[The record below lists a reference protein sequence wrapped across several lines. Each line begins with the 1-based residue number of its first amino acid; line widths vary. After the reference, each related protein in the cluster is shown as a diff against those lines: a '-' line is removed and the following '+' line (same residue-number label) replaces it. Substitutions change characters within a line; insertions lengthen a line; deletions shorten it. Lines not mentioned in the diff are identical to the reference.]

1 MSRKITVTE
10 KHRAVKQGLMAESE
24 FTRQMRQL
32 YPMYITQFNGFN
44 DTVQILKNKGMLF
57 EDKHEVKDH
66 LFSPEAVQRGCDYE
80 LEKKGIDSVKASAE
94 DREKCEKIAI
104 NNLKKDVLYYLNL
117 IAGESK
123 KVNKHDKPVEYKKG
137 NEKDTF
143 NGLKKAD
150 LNEGAVKNKIYA
162 YAERIVKEFGPQTL
176 EFIDGI
182 GAEDATNMGMDYK
195 FFRDQQPAIE
205 RVAGDM
211 VTPSNIKIKAILKR
225 GIETIKAKYPSVDMN
240 DILDFIRTHRN
251 DVLAG
256 VDIADEFEEFADNNR
271 VLIKEPKGGLDR
283 EPGIGAMSVKDIEA
297 LPDEEDPITGK
308 KVVMFKEDDIEE
320 EMSDEFMAKAKEYGK
335 RNAYDPK
342 SYEVGD
348 MWSSDFDYD
357 GMLRAGLRVR
367 LNTPVEVLKKL
378 YASFEDVNYHR
389 ENRHLGSAI
398 DAIESGDKSEAMG
411 HIKDFKNAIDKTL
424 IDINEG
430 HCSRDRRETSE
441 EIEIKEKK
449 GKDHDGDGDID
460 GDDYLAAKDKA
471 IKKAMGKTDDEL
483 KKMGVDE
490 GDLVGITDGHYA
502 YIKGVIDIL
511 KSGEVPQ
518 DIEYRKEAI
527 KALASLLRDPSEVD
541 ELAVDRKGNPKPDSG
556 PSRFKGRDKSQLRA
570 LKENFKFIIKDILAE
585 AYTGRLQ
592 GYVDGQ
598 YNTETKSAA
607 KELMG
612 VLEALESEF
621 LKHRDKIANAY
632 EKAGSFLAPA
642 LQNAFLKD
650 LTNQRLSYDQVP
662 VPKTRRLSPEEED
675 MIKQQRVSE
684 EDKQIVYSK
693 PMNEKK

>member
-57 EDKHEVKDH
+57 EDKHEEKDH

-104 NNLKKDVLYYLNL
+104 NNLRKDVLYYLNL

-137 NEKDTF
+137 NDVDTF

-176 EFIDGI
+176 EFINGI

-205 RVAGDM
+205 RVAADM

-240 DILDFIRTHRN
+240 DILDFIKTHRN

-256 VDIADEFEEFADNNR
+256 VDIADEFEEFADANR
-271 VLIKEPKGGLDR
+271 VLVKEPKGGLDK

-320 EMSDEFMAKAKEYGK
+320 EMSDEFMAKAKDYGK
-335 RNAYDPK
+335 QNAFNPK
-342 SYEVGD
+342 PYELGD

-357 GMLRAGLRVR
+357 GMLRAGLRIR
-367 LNTPVEVLKKL
+367 INSPTDQLKQL
-378 YASFEDVNYHR
+378 YSSFEDVNYHR
-389 ENRHLGSAI
+389 ENRHLGRML
-398 DAIESGDKSEAMG
+398 DAMEDGDRKGALDAMR
-411 HIKDFKNAIDKTL
+411 DFKIAIDKTL
-424 IDINEG
+424 KDISEG
-430 HCSRDRRETSE
+430 HCSTDRKETSE

-460 GDDYLAAKDKA
+460 GDDYMAAKDKA
-471 IKKAMGKTDDEL
+471 IKKAMGKS
-483 KKMGVDE
+483 VDE

-518 DIEYRKEAI
+518 DKEYRKEAI
-527 KALASLLRDPSEVD
+527 KALASLLRDPSEVE
-541 ELAVDRKGNPKPDSG
+541 ELAGYNRRGEKEIETE
-556 PSRFKGRDKSQLRA
+556 PSKFKGRDKSKLRA

-632 EKAGSFLAPA
+632 EKAGSFLSPA

-662 VPKTRRLSPEEED
+662 VPKTRRLSPDEED
-675 MIKQQRVSE
+675 MIKQQKVSE

>member
-57 EDKHEVKDH
+57 EDKHEEKDH

-104 NNLKKDVLYYLNL
+104 NNLRKDVLYYLNL

-137 NEKDTF
+137 NDVDTF

-176 EFIDGI
+176 EFINGI

-205 RVAGDM
+205 RVAADM

-240 DILDFIRTHRN
+240 DILDFIKTHRN

-256 VDIADEFEEFADNNR
+256 VDIADEFEEFADANR
-271 VLIKEPKGGLDR
+271 VLVKEPKGGLDK

-320 EMSDEFMAKAKEYGK
+320 EMSDEFMAKAKDYGK
-335 RNAYDPK
+335 QNAFNPK
-342 SYEVGD
+342 PYELGD

-357 GMLRAGLRVR
+357 GMLRAGLRIR
-367 LNTPVEVLKKL
+367 INSPTDQLKQL
-378 YASFEDVNYHR
+378 YSSFEDVNYHR
-389 ENRHLGSAI
+389 ENRHLGRML
-398 DAIESGDKSEAMG
+398 DAMEDGDRKGALDAMR
-411 HIKDFKNAIDKTL
+411 DFKIAIDKTL
-424 IDINEG
+424 KDISEG
-430 HCSRDRRETSE
+430 HCSTDRKETSE

-460 GDDYLAAKDKA
+460 GDDYMAAKDKA
-471 IKKAMGKTDDEL
+471 IKKAMGKS
-483 KKMGVDE
+483 VDE

-518 DIEYRKEAI
+518 DKEYRKEAI
-527 KALASLLRDPSEVD
+527 KALASLLRDPSEVE
-541 ELAVDRKGNPKPDSG
+541 ELAGYNRRGEKEIETE
-556 PSRFKGRDKSQLRA
+556 PSKFKGRDKSKLRA

-675 MIKQQRVSE
+675 MIKQQKVSE

>member
-57 EDKHEVKDH
+57 EDKHEEKDH

-104 NNLKKDVLYYLNL
+104 NNLRKDVLYYLNL

-123 KVNKHDKPVEYKKG
+123 KVNKHDKPIEYKKG

-176 EFIDGI
+176 EFINGI

-205 RVAGDM
+205 RVAADM

-240 DILDFIRTHRN
+240 DILDFIKTHRN

-256 VDIADEFEEFADNNR
+256 VDIADEFEEFADANR
-271 VLIKEPKGGLDR
+271 VLVKEPKGGLDK

-320 EMSDEFMAKAKEYGK
+320 KMSDEFMAKAKDYGK
-335 RNAYDPK
+335 QNAFNPK
-342 SYEVGD
+342 PYELGD

-357 GMLRAGLRVR
+357 GMLRAGLRIR
-367 LNTPVEVLKKL
+367 INSPTDQLKQL
-378 YASFEDVNYHR
+378 YSSFEDVNYHR
-389 ENRHLGSAI
+389 ENRHLGRML
-398 DAIESGDKSEAMG
+398 DAMEDGDRKGALDAMR
-411 HIKDFKNAIDKTL
+411 DFKIAIDKTL
-424 IDINEG
+424 KDISEG
-430 HCSRDRRETSE
+430 HCSTDRKETSE

-460 GDDYLAAKDKA
+460 GDDYMAAKDKA
-471 IKKAMGKTDDEL
+471 IKKAMGKS
-483 KKMGVDE
+483 VDE

-518 DIEYRKEAI
+518 DKEYRKEAI
-527 KALASLLRDPSEVD
+527 KALASLLRDPSEVE
-541 ELAVDRKGNPKPDSG
+541 ELAGYNRRGEKEIETE
-556 PSRFKGRDKSQLRA
+556 PSKFKGRDKSKLRA

-662 VPKTRRLSPEEED
+662 VPKTRRLSPDEED
-675 MIKQQRVSE
+675 MIKQQKVSE

>member
-57 EDKHEVKDH
+57 EDKHEEKDH

-104 NNLKKDVLYYLNL
+104 NNLRKDVLYYLNL

-123 KVNKHDKPVEYKKG
+123 KVNKHDKPIEYKKG

-176 EFIDGI
+176 EFINGI

-205 RVAGDM
+205 RVAADM

-240 DILDFIRTHRN
+240 DILDFIKTHRN

-256 VDIADEFEEFADNNR
+256 VDIADEFEEFADANR
-271 VLIKEPKGGLDR
+271 VLVKEPKGGLDK

-320 EMSDEFMAKAKEYGK
+320 KMSDEFMAKAKDYGK
-335 RNAYDPK
+335 QNAFNPK
-342 SYEVGD
+342 PYELGD

-357 GMLRAGLRVR
+357 GMLRAGLRIR
-367 LNTPVEVLKKL
+367 INSPTDQLKQL
-378 YASFEDVNYHR
+378 YSSFEDVNYHR
-389 ENRHLGSAI
+389 ENRHLGRML
-398 DAIESGDKSEAMG
+398 DAMEDGDRKGALDAMR
-411 HIKDFKNAIDKTL
+411 DFKIAIDKTL
-424 IDINEG
+424 KDISEG
-430 HCSRDRRETSE
+430 HCSTDRKETSE

-460 GDDYLAAKDKA
+460 GDDYMAAKDKA
-471 IKKAMGKTDDEL
+471 IKKAMGKS
-483 KKMGVDE
+483 VDE

-518 DIEYRKEAI
+518 DKEYRKEAI
-527 KALASLLRDPSEVD
+527 KALASLLRDPSEVE
-541 ELAVDRKGNPKPDSG
+541 ELAGYNRRGEKEIETE
-556 PSRFKGRDKSQLRA
+556 PSKFKGRDKSKLRA

-675 MIKQQRVSE
+675 MIKQQKVSE